1 MVARPHPVEEVP
13 IDLVL
18 TLPVVFL
25 QVDHS
30 EKFPQVSQGMS
41 QGMLLV
47 GGWLEDVS
55 CLDRLELVEIAKH
68 KHRDT
73 AKHIINH
80 GDLTESEVQI
90 VEEICTN
97 HADLVND
104 DASQVPEEKPL
115 LCSLPLGHAQ
125 EGCPKLEP
133 K

>member
-1 MVARPHPVEEVP
+1 
-13 IDLVL
+13 
-18 TLPVVFL
+18 
-25 QVDHS
+25 
-30 EKFPQVSQGMS
+30 MS

-55 CLDRLELVEIAKH
+55 CLDRLELVEISKH

-97 HADLVND
+97 HADLIDD
-104 DASQVPEEKPL
+104 DAPQVPEQQPFQCPL
-115 LCSLPLGHAQ
+115 ALGHGK
-125 EGCPKLEP
+125 EG
-133 K
+133 

>member
-55 CLDRLELVEIAKH
+55 CLDWLELVEITKD
-68 KHRDT
+68 KHRDA
-73 AKHIINH
+73 AKHIVNH
-80 GDLTESEVQI
+80 GDLTEPEVQI

-125 EGCPKLEP
+125 EGCPKLEA